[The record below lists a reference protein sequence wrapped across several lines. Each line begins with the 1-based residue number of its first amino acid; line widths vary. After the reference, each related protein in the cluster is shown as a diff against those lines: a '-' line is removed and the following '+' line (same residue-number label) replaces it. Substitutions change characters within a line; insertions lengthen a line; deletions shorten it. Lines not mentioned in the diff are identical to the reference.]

1 MLFIQKILLVILIV
15 LIIKSLIKSF
25 TSNNKNFKKNNSGSS
40 DNIID
45 VDYEEVDWKQYKLQS
60 MVVLMY
66 LNVLILMSP
75 LVLMIKLK

>member
-1 MLFIQKILLVILIV
+1 MHSIHLPQKILLVILIV

-45 VDYEEVDWKQYKLQS
+45 VDYEEVD
-60 MVVLMY
+60 
-66 LNVLILMSP
+66 
-75 LVLMIKLK
+75 